1 MSTVYFG
8 LALAEVLV
16 LLASIIGVLA
26 IAAGGVVQ
34 DYLRHNFR
42 DATKQDDTE
51 SFVDRAPTNRASRTQ
66 FGA

>member
-16 LLASIIGVLA
+16 LLASIIGVMA
-26 IAAGGVVQ
+26 IAAGGSGQ

-51 SFVDRAPTNRASRTQ
+51 SFVDQAPTNCASRAQ